1 MPAILKVSLRGGID
15 FIIPDRKLAVVD
27 DPFSPF
33 MLSQTVILSIFR
45 FLTASTWIRVSS
57 SILSVSKSCTAE
69 SAFPPAA
76 WTIAAKPSAC
86 LDRIS

>member
-15 FIIPDRKLAVVD
+15 FIIPDRKLAVVE
-27 DPFSPF
+27 DPFFAVHAVPDRD
-33 MLSQTVILSIFR
+33 LVDVQVLDGLDLDPGQLLDLIGQQELYGG
-45 FLTASTWIRVSS
+45 IRV
-57 SILSVSKSCTAE
+57 
-69 SAFPPAA
+69 PPAA